1 MSQNYYR
8 AHGLREPRLNDKT
21 FHCPIPGCGR
31 RLYPTV
37 TKSGARKD
45 QTHLKCYNLCHKNF
59 GPAFWYYFEALAPIA
74 SGSSFSASTPS
85 TSSHPPNPPVLP
97 STSGHRKC
105 SWLQGCESIRVN
117 RLCSNHSTIPVPNEQ
132 PNTILKG
139 PSLEAIIRAVQ
150 EYSSSY
156 SSAPRHN
163 NTTRQSEMAPDL
175 AAAIAHIPSPSPS
188 PPCPRHLSSSA
199 SGISFA
205 VNTTELSQRSAVLIQ
220 WTENLCVPLYVPPH
234 LLLPLLRCSQLPS
247 PFLIHG
253 TSSCTFSV

>member
-45 QTHLKCYNLCHKNF
+45 QTHLKVRETRLAMSNSASNDEIQCYNLCHKNF

-117 RLCSNHSTIPVPNEQ
+117 RLCSNH
-132 PNTILKG
+132 
-139 PSLEAIIRAVQ
+139 VQ
-150 EYSSSY
+150 Q
-156 SSAPRHN
+156 ALLTCIWRV
-163 NTTRQSEMAPDL
+163 
-175 AAAIAHIPSPSPS
+175 PS
-188 PPCPRHLSSSA
+188 PPTVDHSRA
-199 SGISFA
+199 
-205 VNTTELSQRSAVLIQ
+205 
-220 WTENLCVPLYVPPH
+220 
-234 LLLPLLRCSQLPS
+234 
-247 PFLIHG
+247 
-253 TSSCTFSV
+253 